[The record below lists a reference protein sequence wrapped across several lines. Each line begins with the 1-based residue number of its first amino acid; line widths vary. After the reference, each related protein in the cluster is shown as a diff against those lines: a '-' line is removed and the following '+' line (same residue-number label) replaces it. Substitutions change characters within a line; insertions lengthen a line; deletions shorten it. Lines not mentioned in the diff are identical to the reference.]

1 MKDNE
6 FDIFIKNSLIDE
18 DDLKP
23 EKALIETT
31 KNLIKKQRKRDLLM
45 NKIYVL
51 ILSIICLLFSIKAI
65 NLSIKSGNVIVINSL
80 ILGLIATIILNFIY
94 RHEIIAF
101 LKIKGE

>member
-23 EKALIETT
+23 EKALIEAT
-31 KNLIKKQRKRDLLM
+31 KNLIKKQKKHDLLI

-51 ILSIICLLFSIKAI
+51 CLSVVCLLFSIKAI
-65 NLSIKSGNVIVINSL
+65 NLSIQSGNVIMKNSL
-80 ILGLIATIILNFIY
+80 IFGILATLILNFVY
-94 RHEIIAF
+94 RREIITF